1 LIKKKKKNFFGH
13 MSEQLKS
20 KEGLAFKA
28 NSDRLVLKTCSD
40 HELGED
46 AANMLK
52 DKEMKSK
59 QQAII
64 QIEENWSK
72 SQKILLSINCLNS
85 NLALCSMKI
94 GISTGTT
101 HHSCLKLKLR
111 NDMIGS
117 RNKINFLS
125 FAG

>member
-1 LIKKKKKNFFGH
+1 
-13 MSEQLKS
+13 MSEQLRS
-20 KEGLAFKA
+20 EEDLAFKV

-40 HELGED
+40 HELGKD
-46 AANMLK
+46 AANMLN

-59 QQAII
+59 QQAFI
-64 QIEENWSK
+64 QIEVNGLK
-72 SQKILLSINCLNS
+72 SQKDVIKYKLFKLKLS
-85 NLALCSMKI
+85 ALCNKNRDKHRYHTPFLS
-94 GISTGTT
+94 
-101 HHSCLKLKLR
+101 LRLR